1 MELPIIIEHPTKV
14 STMVISVR
22 GYEIKLC
29 VCRGNGSERTLFVF
43 KVKYREGDHFEHQL
57 LTVVEAAFMNNYY
70 ELGKM
75 KVSILAVKNKLW
87 ICDKL
92 NLFTWTSFEYSLFVV
107 FGGITSKFLTWYSNQ
122 ILVYL
127 FVWYCGCAAVQWGIR
142 AEIYTRWT
150 TTYSSRLFQVTW
162 LQICSI

>member
-75 KVSILAVKNKLW
+75 KLYNEESGLRFTPDGLQLILLDCFKLR
-87 ICDKL
+87 DSRYAL
-92 NLFTWTSFEYSLFVV
+92 YSYL
-107 FGGITSKFLTWYSNQ
+107 
-122 ILVYL
+122 LVD
-127 FVWYCGCAAVQWGIR
+127 V
-142 AEIYTRWT
+142 
-150 TTYSSRLFQVTW
+150 
-162 LQICSI
+162 